1 MKRRERETRE
11 ILTFDGI
18 KMPFEAIMWL
28 TKKEEAVICK
38 IGTTNSIAE
47 GMSATILVYKWPETL
62 HVYNKPLIFN
72 LWHPYCNQKIDT
84 QMLIYTLKEI
94 KK

>member
-28 TKKEEAVICK
+28 TKEEEAVICK
-38 IGTTNSIAE
+38 IGITNSMAE
-47 GMSATILVYKWPETL
+47 GMSATILVYKWP
-62 HVYNKPLIFN
+62 
-72 LWHPYCNQKIDT
+72 
-84 QMLIYTLKEI
+84 
-94 KK
+94 